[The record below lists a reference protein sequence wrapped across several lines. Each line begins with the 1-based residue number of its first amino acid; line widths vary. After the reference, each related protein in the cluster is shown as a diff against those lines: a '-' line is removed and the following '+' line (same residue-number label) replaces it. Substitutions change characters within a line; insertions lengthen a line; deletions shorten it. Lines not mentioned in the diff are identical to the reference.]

1 MADAHWIQ
9 LGVYPTFALV
19 VGGEIAGVSYWVEAE
34 ALAEQAPEDAPPPD
48 SGWYFVPTKRPSEPG
63 RVAQGLELSPDMTE
77 ELVADTV
84 EQALEVIANEVLTG
98 GGAT

>member
-19 VGGEIAGVSYWVEAE
+19 VGGEIAGAAYWVDAQG
-34 ALAEQAPEDAPPPD
+34 LAQQAPEGAALPD
-48 SGWYFVPTKRPSEPG
+48 SGWYFVPAKRPWDPG
-63 RVAQGLELSPDMTE
+63 RVAQGLELRPDMTE

-84 EQALEVIANEVLTG
+84 EQALEVIANEVLAEG
-98 GGAT
+98 GDN